1 MKIVIVGAGEVGTH
15 LAKLLSNDDHDIV
28 LLDDNEEKLKHI
40 TSHVDL
46 MTVAGLPHSISDQ
59 KEAGVHK
66 ADLFIAVTPSEERNL
81 VASILAKDLGA
92 KRTIARVDSSEYLQP
107 FNQEKFRELGVDVLI
122 YPENLAAK
130 EICTSL
136 KQVGSR
142 QMLQFSGG
150 KLLVNAIKIRDNA
163 PIVNKTLEEI
173 SATHSN
179 FRAVALYRNNETIIP
194 HGKDLILPQ
203 DVVYFISTHTDMI
216 TLLEEAGKNIFE
228 VKNVM
233 ILGASRIGM
242 KTAKRLEDK
251 GVYNIKVVEQ
261 NKERS
266 LFAADFLE
274 KSLIINADGR
284 DVELIKEEGLENMD
298 AFVAVTGNS
307 ETNILS
313 CHLAKRMGVRRT
325 VAEVENIDYLSLAD
339 EIGIGTLINKKLI
352 AASYIY
358 RYTMDAEVAM
368 MKCLTACDADVL
380 EFIAKPGSKVCRK
393 LIRDIGFP
401 AEATIGGI
409 VRGESGF
416 IATGD
421 TQIEA
426 GDKVVVFSMPNVV
439 KKLEKF
445 FR

>member
-40 TSHVDL
+40 ASHIDL
-46 MTVAGLPHSISDQ
+46 MTITGMAHSMSDQ
-59 KEAGVHK
+59 REAGVPK
-66 ADLFIAVTPSEERNL
+66 SDLFIAVTPSEERNL
-81 VASILAKDLGA
+81 VACILAKDLGA
-92 KRTIARVDSSEYLQP
+92 AKTIARVDSSEYLKLS
-107 FNQEKFRELGVDVLI
+107 NQEKFKELGVDELI

-142 QMLQFSGG
+142 QMLQFSDG
-150 KLLVNAIKIRDNA
+150 KLVVNAIKVRDNA
-163 PIVNKTLEEI
+163 SIVNKTLEEI
-173 SATHSN
+173 SKTHPS
-179 FRAVALYRNNETIIP
+179 FRAVSISRNNETIIP

-203 DVVYFISTHTDMI
+203 DVVYFISTSTDMI

-228 VKNVM
+228 VKNIM

-242 KTAKRLEDK
+242 KTAKRLENRGD
-251 GVYNIKVVEQ
+251 YNIKVVEVD
-261 NKERS
+261 KERS

-274 KSLIINADGR
+274 KSLIIHSDGR
-284 DVELIKEEGLENMD
+284 DVEVLKEEGLETMD

-313 CHLAKRMGVRRT
+313 CHLAKRLGVRRT
-325 VAEVENIDYLSLAD
+325 VAEVENLDYLRLAD

-358 RYTMDAEVAM
+358 RFTMEAEVSI

-380 EFIAKPGSKVCRK
+380 EFIAKPDSKVCRK
-393 LIRDIGFP
+393 LIRDINFP
-401 AEATIGGI
+401 KDATIGGV
-409 VRGESGF
+409 VRGDKGF
-416 IATGD
+416 IANGN
-421 TQIEA
+421 TQIKE
-426 GDKVVVFSMPNVV
+426 GDKVVVFALPSVV